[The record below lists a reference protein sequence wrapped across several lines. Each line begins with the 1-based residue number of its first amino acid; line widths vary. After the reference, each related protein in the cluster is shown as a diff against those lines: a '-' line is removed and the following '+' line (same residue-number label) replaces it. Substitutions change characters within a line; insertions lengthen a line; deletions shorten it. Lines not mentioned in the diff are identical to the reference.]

1 MLGGPRPVYQ
11 EVMSTD
17 DEDLRF
23 LSSRRNITHDISWE
37 EYVADA
43 FGIALEKNHDEVDED
58 NTFHYGSG
66 DYSGSGWASGDESEN
81 APASELLGQLV
92 SECKSI
98 PINLHKESQLQRTAL
113 QSL

>member
-1 MLGGPRPVYQ
+1 MVSFVLGGPRPVYQ

-43 FGIALEKNHDEVDED
+43 FGIALEKNHDEFDED
-58 NTFHYGSG
+58 NKFHFGSG

-81 APASELLGQLV
+81 SQASELVGQLL
-92 SECKSI
+92 SE
-98 PINLHKESQLQRTAL
+98 
-113 QSL
+113 